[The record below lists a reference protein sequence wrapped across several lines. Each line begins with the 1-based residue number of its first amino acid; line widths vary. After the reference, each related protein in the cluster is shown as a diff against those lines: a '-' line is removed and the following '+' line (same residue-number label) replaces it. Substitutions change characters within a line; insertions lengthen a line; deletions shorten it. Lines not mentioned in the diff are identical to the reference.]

1 MHVDL
6 LDPRTFEA
14 GVPYDFFAWLR
25 ENFDPVGTVAY
36 AYLVYEIPREA
47 LDRLR

>member
-1 MHVDL
+1 VVVGANNLVGITAKPH
-6 LDPRTFEA
+6 R
-14 GVPYDFFAWLR
+14 FAWLR